1 MADKLKYSNPITV
14 KSYKTDGTEDDGK
27 VISNLSEQIN
37 AISDSLG
44 LEDSITLQIKEKFNS
59 YDDKIFTMI
68 DNPQLTDL
76 INELLKADNE
86 LNKILAPGNEF
97 ESIAGF
103 KENWNKL
110 MTQFLHLQ
118 GLIIIKK
125 INKNIGVG
133 INSIIEALVNKL
145 TVINNLIEQNL
156 L

>member
-68 DNPQLTDL
+68 VNSDFSCLQKYQILNSYQRYSSESTSL
-76 INELLKADNE
+76 I
-86 LNKILAPGNEF
+86 
-97 ESIAGF
+97 
-103 KENWNKL
+103 
-110 MTQFLHLQ
+110 LQ
-118 GLIIIKK
+118 
-125 INKNIGVG
+125 
-133 INSIIEALVNKL
+133 
-145 TVINNLIEQNL
+145 
-156 L
+156 